1 MYLRKH
7 SGGRTGQHP
16 GHVQH
21 EMLLGHEQECEHNTG
36 VWRRMKDLAQVRNL
50 LCAEGNRP
58 SSGCQAEKILSWA
71 WQGIWGNWASLVVS
85 GLKGKWGARTQWQQ
99 GGDMEICFQNLLVNI
114 DHLTDQ
120 WSLCTKNYL
129 VLANQIWFF
138 IKPVFSPREIFL
150 AAGHNLLEK
159 SELSHSLASNSWAS
173 AILSL
178 FSPNSIPPVKN
189 RHYFLSYVLPRKPR
203 NLNMPW

>member
-1 MYLRKH
+1 MQKGTDLPQVAKQKKYFLSMARNLRK
-7 SGGRTGQHP
+7 
-16 GHVQH
+16 
-21 EMLLGHEQECEHNTG
+21 LGVFGCFWFKRQMRG
-36 VWRRMKDLAQVRNL
+36 VP
-50 LCAEGNRP
+50 CP
-58 SSGCQAEKILSWA
+58 
-71 WQGIWGNWASLVVS
+71 
-85 GLKGKWGARTQWQQ
+85 ARTQWQQ